1 VRHLLIPCLVICV
14 VVLGGVDA
22 MAVPSATTYR
32 VPSPDGNADLEV
44 MVLPSDIGYGF
55 YYGVKYEP
63 AKDEVRFRHM
73 AENGCNTISLSAR
86 STEHLARLLD
96 LGIETGLLSSAHPII
111 RSGMQKW
118 EQPEGMP
125 PPEEFGKYVDQWPER
140 VAYSFDEPRPTKGKE
155 DELEAAL
162 QKRTDAAHA
171 VGVRIGTAIEGE
183 SAWRFSHTLDVNIVI
198 AHSLCRLLKD
208 KIEAHGG
215 EVWAYT
221 ILESRNEL
229 LTRYYTGLWCWKMR
243 PRVFLAWNYM
253 DLRNSP
259 TGGSHDAAK
268 PTPDGPVATPA
279 LDGWREGILDYR
291 LLLTLEDLIVKNPAY
306 PIAKD
311 AARWLERLENR
322 VRTFPTET
330 LPAGRTRR
338 WQSIDPSIVSGTAVP
353 PEANFELIRAQV
365 LTYIE
370 QLQKTE

>member
-22 MAVPSATTYR
+22 VAAPSATMHR
-32 VPSPDGNADLEV
+32 VPSEDGNADLEV

-55 YYGVKYEP
+55 YYDHVRDP

-73 AENGCNTISLSAR
+73 AENGCNTIALGAR
-86 STEHLARLLD
+86 STQDLARMLD
-96 LGIETGLLSSAHPII
+96 LGIETGLLSSAHPIF
-111 RSGMQKW
+111 RLGMQKW

-125 PPEEFGKYVDQWPER
+125 PPEEFGKYVDQWPEM
-140 VAYSFDEPRPTKGKE
+140 VAASFDEPREREG
-155 DELEAAL
+155 LEADL
-162 QKRTDAAHA
+162 QARTDAAHA

-183 SAWRFSHTLDVNIVI
+183 SAWRYSHTLDVNIVI
-198 AHSLCRLLKD
+198 ADSLCRLLKD

-229 LTRYYTGLWCWKMR
+229 LTRYYAGLWCWKMR
-243 PRVFLAWNYM
+243 PRVLLPWNYM
-253 DLRNSP
+253 DLLASP
-259 TGGSHDAAK
+259 TGSSHDAAK

-291 LLLTLEDLIVKNPAY
+291 LLLTLEDLIVKNPVY

-322 VRTFPTET
+322 VKTFPTEN
-330 LPAGRTRR
+330 LPAGRTVR
-338 WQSIDPSIVSGTAVP
+338 WQSIDPIIVVGTAVP
-353 PEANFELIRAQV
+353 PEANFALIRAQL